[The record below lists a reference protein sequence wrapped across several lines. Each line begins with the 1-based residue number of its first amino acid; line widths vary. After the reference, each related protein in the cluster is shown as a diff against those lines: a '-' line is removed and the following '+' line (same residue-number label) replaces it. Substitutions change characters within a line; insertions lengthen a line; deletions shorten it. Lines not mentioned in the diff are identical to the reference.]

1 VPAAHH
7 ELQNDAMTNA
17 AHITMLL
24 QRWQHGDGEAL
35 EDMLPVVYQ
44 KLQRLAAAQLRRDAG
59 ATIQPTELVAEAY
72 LRLVDIDSV
81 DWRGRVHFYSLAAR
95 IMRRVLV
102 ERYRRRKAARRGGDI
117 TLLTLDTEQSD
128 QGKSPLELD
137 QLEQALSELE
147 RLDQR
152 QADIV
157 TLKFFGGLTTREIG
171 SALTLSEA
179 TIKREWAAAR
189 IWLFDALNR
198 DDS

>member
-1 VPAAHH
+1 
-7 ELQNDAMTNA
+7 MTNA